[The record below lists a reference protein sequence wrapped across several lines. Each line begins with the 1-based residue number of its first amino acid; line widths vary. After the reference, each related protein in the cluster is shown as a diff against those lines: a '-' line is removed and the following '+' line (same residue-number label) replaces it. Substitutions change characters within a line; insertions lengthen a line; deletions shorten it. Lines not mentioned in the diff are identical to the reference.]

1 MIKVIFFLVIF
12 FSFNV
17 SIIFSQKIE
26 KIKFQKNTSTIYF
39 YQKGVFYDTISENFG
54 NSFYL
59 LVPDSIKKDI
69 TIFTE
74 NGRLVKTSND
84 SIVKLYHMSGLNY
97 ESQYIIKESSSQAG
111 FKKIQKQFQ
120 LISLIN
126 GTSNVQK
133 NKIIIKFTSKK
144 ESGLILENTFFYKN

>member
-12 FSFNV
+12 FCFNT

-26 KIKFQKNTSTIYF
+26 KIKFQKNTTTIYF
-39 YQKGVFYDTISENFG
+39 YQKGVFHDTISENFG

-59 LVPDSIKKDI
+59 LVPDSLKKDI
-69 TIFTE
+69 IIFIE
-74 NGRLVKTSND
+74 NGRLTKTSND
-84 SIVKLYHMSGLNY
+84 SIVKLYPMPGLNY
-97 ESQYIIKESSSQAG
+97 ESQFLIKEMVSELDY
-111 FKKIQKQFQ
+111 KKIQKQFQ

-133 NKIIIKFTSKK
+133 DKIIIKITSKK
-144 ESGLILENTFFYKN
+144 ENGIILENTFFYKN

>member
-1 MIKVIFFLVIF
+1 
-12 FSFNV
+12 
-17 SIIFSQKIE
+17 
-26 KIKFQKNTSTIYF
+26 
-39 YQKGVFYDTISENFG
+39 
-54 NSFYL
+54 
-59 LVPDSIKKDI
+59 VPDSIKKDI

>member
-133 NKIIIKFTSKK
+133 NKIIIKITSKK